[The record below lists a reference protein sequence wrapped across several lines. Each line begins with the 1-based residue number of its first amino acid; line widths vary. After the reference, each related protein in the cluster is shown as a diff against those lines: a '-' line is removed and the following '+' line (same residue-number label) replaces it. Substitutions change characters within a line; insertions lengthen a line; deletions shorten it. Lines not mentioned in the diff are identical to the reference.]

1 MTSASGASRPAAPV
15 RRPGRDGGRAR
26 RGEPTHPAR
35 DHRSDGD
42 RDRPSTAHHGPRPG
56 RRRAR
61 TTRSPAPGVTARPLT
76 ARAVTAALRPA
87 VAVRTPAALGGPGT
101 VTRPT
106 GLAVTLSAGGLVFS
120 HRKAP
125 SVSWCDGPAAWSIL
139 ARAGGGA
146 PTGPLEGPGNT
157 ETPHPG
163 VPGGASRQQFVRRR
177 PTLPHRSQ
185 CSTIGAEGL
194 SFRVRNGAGRFPFA
208 MTAVTPGRHGVVFP
222 ETGYNQ

>member
-1 MTSASGASRPAAPV
+1 M
-15 RRPGRDGGRAR
+15 
-26 RGEPTHPAR
+26 
-35 DHRSDGD
+35 
-42 RDRPSTAHHGPRPG
+42 
-56 RRRAR
+56 
-61 TTRSPAPGVTARPLT
+61 
-76 ARAVTAALRPA
+76 
-87 VAVRTPAALGGPGT
+87 
-101 VTRPT
+101 
-106 GLAVTLSAGGLVFS
+106 
-120 HRKAP
+120 
-125 SVSWCDGPAAWSIL
+125 GPAAWSIL

-208 MTAVTPGRHGVVFP
+208 MTAVTLGRSQTSCSGNGLQPIAVSIVLWFCFP
-222 ETGYNQ
+222 TVSREPHSGREHLLYQVIGLLVPVSFTVISPVLPHPAYQPSGLAGSLSP